1 MALFSRAIA
10 QACCRAPC
18 RSVHPWTRAPQRLF
32 QRQARQP
39 GTEQLRAHLVQ
50 PQQGGTS
57 SRTLTK
63 SLLFALGCSG
73 ASFVGA
79 SIWQYE
85 NMRHEA
91 KVYLENRRVRPFAR
105 DYKYGAFRQQ
115 LNQWYNGLSEG
126 TKVAYAIIGV
136 NAAVFLM
143 WRVPRL
149 QPTMVRYFSSNPA
162 SRSVCL
168 PMLLSTFSHSSLL
181 HLCANMLVLTSFAP
195 AAVAL
200 WGKEQFVAMYLSA
213 GVLSSFASYLHKV
226 ATKRPAMSL
235 GASGAILAVIAAMCV
250 QYPDAQLA
258 IIFLPFFTFSAGIAL
273 KAIVAMDV
281 AGILLKW
288 QLLDHAAH
296 LGGSIFGIA
305 YILYGQEV
313 WKRREVV
320 MKTWHDISFYIRGN

>member
-1 MALFSRAIA
+1 MLALPPLS
-10 QACCRAPC
+10 
-18 RSVHPWTRAPQRLF
+18 
-32 QRQARQP
+32 
-39 GTEQLRAHLVQ
+39 
-50 PQQGGTS
+50 
-57 SRTLTK
+57 
-63 SLLFALGCSG
+63 
-73 ASFVGA
+73 
-79 SIWQYE
+79 
-85 NMRHEA
+85 
-91 KVYLENRRVRPFAR
+91 
-105 DYKYGAFRQQ
+105 Q

-126 TKVAYAIIGV
+126 TKVAYAIIGM

-213 GVLSSFASYLHKV
+213 GETSFV
-226 ATKRPAMSL
+226 A
-235 GASGAILAVIAAMCV
+235 
-250 QYPDAQLA
+250 
-258 IIFLPFFTFSAGIAL
+258 AL

>member
-1 MALFSRAIA
+1 MP
-10 QACCRAPC
+10 AC
-18 RSVHPWTRAPQRLF
+18 PQ
-32 QRQARQP
+32 
-39 GTEQLRAHLVQ
+39 
-50 PQQGGTS
+50 
-57 SRTLTK
+57 
-63 SLLFALGCSG
+63 CSG

-79 SIWQYE
+79 SIWQYENMRHEAKVYLENRRVRPFARDYKYGAFRQQYE

-162 SRSVCL
+162 S
-168 PMLLSTFSHSSLL
+168 T
-181 HLCANMLVLTSFAP
+181 
-195 AAVAL
+195 
-200 WGKEQFVAMYLSA
+200 
-213 GVLSSFASYLHKV
+213 
-226 ATKRPAMSL
+226 
-235 GASGAILAVIAAMCV
+235 MCV

-258 IIFLPFFTFSAGIAL
+258 IIFLPFFTFSAGMAL
-273 KAIVAMDV
+273 KAIVTMDV

-296 LGGSIFGIA
+296 LGGSIFGIV